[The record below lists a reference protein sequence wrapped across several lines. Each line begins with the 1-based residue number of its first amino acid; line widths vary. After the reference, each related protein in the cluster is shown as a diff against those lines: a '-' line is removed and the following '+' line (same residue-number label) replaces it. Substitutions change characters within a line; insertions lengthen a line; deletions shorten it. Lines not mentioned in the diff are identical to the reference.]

1 MERYAIA
8 LSKSKNQTQEVIMA
22 IKRGLGSLK
31 LLVVG
36 EAVPTN
42 PTQPG
47 QRSVLA
53 QKAMTPDMNACM
65 IEHPR
70 GGLAVELKNGDV
82 VNVTG
87 IVDERTSLA
96 PRSGREVKTLWVG
109 DVIGAKVSGNIFEQ
123 PELAE
128 AFATKTITAETW
140 VIGGAPASAQSG
152 SLAN

>member
-1 MERYAIA
+1 
-8 LSKSKNQTQEVIMA
+8 MA
-22 IKRGLGSLK
+22 IYRGLKSLK
-31 LLVVG
+31 VLVVG

-42 PTQPG
+42 PQQPG

-53 QKAMTPDMNACM
+53 QKAMTQDMNACM

-70 GGLAVELKNGDV
+70 GGLATELKNGDV
-82 VNVTG
+82 VELVG

-109 DVIGAKVSGNIFEQ
+109 DVIGANVAGNIFAQ

-128 AFATKTITAETW
+128 AFAAKTITAETW